1 MSQREQLTTVSNLND
16 TMTIYHNIPNNNGG
30 VQQNTLHPMN
40 SFIKSNHNSHNN
52 TADHF
57 KAEYTA
63 TTTTTTTTSKFQSH
77 TSYAASSASMQTS
90 SPTRTSISAFFAN
103 FVKCFSVRRANKNSI
118 AMINSREC
126 STSSE
131 GRSTCS
137 ISRRGLRELSP
148 EPIVRTGKSLVSH
161 QETENETE
169 LSLLEPTLKSC
180 TDGKMKPATK
190 RNGFISIINIR
201 GFFLYKGQVKFF
213 DSNSLIN
220 R

>member
-30 VQQNTLHPMN
+30 GAVGSGGVQQNTLHPMN
-40 SFIKSNHNSHNN
+40 SFIKSNHHSHNN

-63 TTTTTTTTSKFQSH
+63 TTTTTTTTSKFQTH

-90 SPTRTSISAFFAN
+90 SPTRTSISSFFAN

-118 AMINSREC
+118 ALANSRDC
-126 STSSE
+126 STTSE

-137 ISRRGLRELSP
+137 ISRRGLRELPP
-148 EPIVRTGKSLVSH
+148 EPTVLIGKVSH

-190 RNGFISIINIR
+190 RNGFISIYNY
-201 GFFLYKGQVKFF
+201 LK
-213 DSNSLIN
+213 
-220 R
+220 